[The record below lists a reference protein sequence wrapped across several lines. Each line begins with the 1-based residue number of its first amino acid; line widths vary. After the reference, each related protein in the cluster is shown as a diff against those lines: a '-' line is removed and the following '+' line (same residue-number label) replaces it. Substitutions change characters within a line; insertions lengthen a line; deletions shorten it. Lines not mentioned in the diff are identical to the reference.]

1 MAESRCFKNSFAGKY
16 LKIKI
21 NTKYFMKIKGGE
33 VFLILGFLLCSG
45 FFVAQ
50 KCLADS
56 SVVINE
62 VAWMGTTVSANGEWI
77 ELRNLSGADIDLT
90 GWTLNAELGK
100 SPKIILKGII
110 AANGYF
116 LLERTG
122 DDSVPGIAA
131 DQIYTGALS
140 NSGEILELQDGAGKL
155 VDKID
160 ASAGWPAGDNTSKQT
175 MERKDDGSWQTSVAP
190 GGTPRAVN
198 DSVGNSSDSG
208 STDQNQNASTSTD
221 QNNDNNAGE
230 QAQESGSTDNNQNN
244 SSAAVRTGCAVY
256 GDVLINEFVSYP
268 ATGNEWVELYNPSG
282 GKLSLDG
289 WTITDGSGAAT
300 TLAGGFDTGD
310 YFFVKEKFKGA
321 LNNGGDEI
329 ILYSSENNLIDK
341 VTYGKYGDNPE
352 NNAPAPGQGQA
363 CALKIDG
370 EKTLFDRDSYA
381 LTTTPTEGKTNVIT
395 ASTDENNDAT
405 SSSAVDGKIIITEI
419 FPNPIGADDSG
430 EFIELYNN
438 SAADVDLT
446 GYKIGISGGRSFEF
460 GQFFNFTKELP
471 AQNYFSLYRAQSNLV
486 LDNNGGMIK
495 IYAPNKS
502 AAGQIL
508 QYGAAPEGFSY
519 CDTNYL
525 NLKNADSSTRKFLNN
540 SLLSDRWIWSA
551 EPTPGNAN
559 QIKALNHAPHA
570 SFSAPD
576 KITAGEIVNFDAS
589 DSFDE
594 DGDSLSFAWDFGDS
608 AGFDSA
614 MPSHIFTQPGNF
626 LIKLTVSDGQDSN
639 SVQKIIKVGGNV
651 LTAAVNSPIILPQKL
666 SSQKISTVDSAKT
679 NLPVKIASVKKPAAN
694 PYAKTAK
701 TAVLGIKIT
710 AAKSAVINN
719 KNIGAAFKKSGTV
732 VVMPG
737 VFGSQ
742 YFYIANPG
750 EAATEIYNY
759 KKYFPLLKLGDYIS
773 ATGVVGGSADNKYL
787 KTKSAADI
795 KIIKAGEPLA
805 PEKISTA
812 DFIPENL
819 NKLVQANGTVETK
832 NGQTIILS
840 DGGESFNLYL
850 KSSAN
855 VSAKNIKAG
864 QKITAIGIL
873 SNVSGALAIMPR
885 NQADLILVSSPAASS
900 SDVAGIVLG
909 AATGSS
915 AWTMP
920 APENKNSP
928 LIYILIIAGGI
939 IIVLGGFLIK
949 KYFLDKNKPLE
960 K

>member
-1 MAESRCFKNSFAGKY
+1 
-16 LKIKI
+16 
-21 NTKYFMKIKGGE
+21 MKIRGGE
-33 VFLILGFLLCSG
+33 IILILGFLLCSG

-50 KCLADS
+50 KCSADS

-62 VAWMGTTVSANGEWI
+62 VAWMGSAASANSEWI
-77 ELRNLSGADIDLT
+77 ELRNLSGADINLT
-90 GWTLNAELGK
+90 GWTLNAEIGK
-100 SPKIILKGII
+100 TPKIILKGII

-116 LLERTG
+116 LLERTS

-131 DQIYTGALS
+131 DQIYSGALS
-140 NSGEILELQDGAGKL
+140 NSGEVLELQDGTGKII
-155 VDKID
+155 DKID
-160 ASAGWPAGDNTSKQT
+160 ASAGWPAGDNTTKQT
-175 MERKDDGSWQTSVAP
+175 MERKDDGAWQTSAAP

-198 DSVGNSSDSG
+198 GSAGNSSDSG
-208 STDQNQNASTSTD
+208 SVDQNQDISTSTN
-221 QNNDNNAGE
+221 QENNFADNNL
-230 QAQESGSTDNNQNN
+230 
-244 SSAAVRTGCAVY
+244 AAVRTGCAVY

-268 ATGNEWVELYNPSG
+268 ATGNEWVELYNSSG

-300 TLAGGFDTGD
+300 TLAGGFDIGD
-310 YFFVKEKFKGA
+310 YYFVKEKFKGA

-329 ILYSSENNLIDK
+329 ILYSSANNLIDK
-341 VTYGKYGDNPE
+341 VTYGNYGDNPE
-352 NNAPAPGQGQA
+352 NNAPAPGQGQS
-363 CALKIDG
+363 CALKVDG
-370 EKTLFDRDSYA
+370 QKQIYDKNGYA
-381 LTTTPTEGKTNVIT
+381 LTTTPTEGKANIIT
-395 ASTDENNDAT
+395 APAGENDDAT
-405 SSSAVDGKIIITEI
+405 STVAVGKIIITEI
-419 FPNPIGADDSG
+419 LPNPIGTDDSG

-446 GYKIGISGGRSFEF
+446 GYKIGIAGGRSFEF
-460 GQFFNFTKELP
+460 GKFLNFTKELP

-486 LDNNGGMIK
+486 LDNNGGTIK
-495 IYAPNKS
+495 LYAPNNS
-502 AAGQIL
+502 AAMQTL

-525 NLKNADSSTRKFLNN
+525 DLKNADSLTKKFLNN

-551 EPTPGNAN
+551 EPTPGKAN

-576 KITAGEIVNFDAS
+576 KIVAGEIVNFDAS

-594 DGDSLSFAWDFGDS
+594 DGDQLSFAWDFGDS

-614 MPSHIFTQPGNF
+614 MPSHIFTQPGNY
-626 LIKLTVSDGQDSN
+626 LIKLTVGDGQDFN
-639 SVQKIIKVGGNV
+639 SVQKIIKVGENV
-651 LTAAVNSPIILPQKL
+651 LTAAISSPLILPQKNV
-666 SSQKISTVDSAKT
+666 SQKIITT
-679 NLPVKIASVKKPAAN
+679 NFIKPSLPIKLASVKKSPAN
-694 PYAKTAK
+694 IYAGTAK
-701 TAVLGIKIT
+701 TAVLGVKIT
-710 AAKSAVINN
+710 AAKPAAINN

-750 EAATEIYNY
+750 EAATEIYSY

-773 ATGVVGGSADNKYL
+773 ASGVVGGSADNKYL

-819 NKLVQANGTVETK
+819 NKLVQAEGTVEVK
-832 NGQTIILS
+832 NGQTMILS

-850 KSSAN
+850 KTSAN
-855 VSAKNIKAG
+855 ISAKNIKAG
-864 QKITAIGIL
+864 QKISATGIL

-885 NQADLILVSSPAASS
+885 EQADLILASSSAASS

-915 AWTMP
+915 AWTLP
-920 APENKNSP
+920 APENKSSP
-928 LIYILIIAGGI
+928 LIYILIITGGI